1 MKIFKTVALAISLT
15 LASTHLMAQEF
26 RMLSSWDKNYP
37 LNPVLL
43 DPFMKAVET
52 ASKGRMKF
60 TVSGPETVS
69 PFEQL
74 QPVGSGAF
82 QFLFTN
88 GAYHFGTTPIL
99 AVAEGL
105 HGDLAA
111 FRASGIFDVIDKHYQ
126 RFGLKLVSMPI
137 STEGAYNII
146 LRQPVGPSGDL
157 SGRKIRATPTYL
169 PVIKMLGGVGTVLAT
184 SDIYMGLEK
193 GIVDGAA
200 SPSLSVLSYR
210 WNEVSKYA
218 LRPGFGTV
226 SYPILMNLN
235 AWNKLTDADHK
246 ILLQEARRV
255 EELWYGAWARLMRD
269 EEKGMIAKGMTMTQM
284 GDAQRAKL
292 RSTWQDGLFELG
304 ATKNPKDVEEFRQ
317 FARSKGIAR

>member
-1 MKIFKTVALAISLT
+1 MLAG
-15 LASTHLMAQEF
+15 
-26 RMLSSWDKNYP
+26 WDNNDPAVKEI
-37 LNPVLL
+37 LNP
-43 DPFMKAVET
+43 FIKGVET

-60 TVSGPETVS
+60 MVSGPETVS

-126 RFGLKLVSMPI
+126 KFGLKLVAMPI

-210 WNEVSKYA
+210 WNEVAKYA
-218 LRPGFGTV
+218 LRPGMGTNIQ
-226 SYPILMNLN
+226 PILMNLV
-235 AWNKLTDADHK
+235 AWNKLPEADRQL
-246 ILLQEARRV
+246 LLQAGRNAEDLYYKAAR
-255 EELWYGAWARLMRD
+255 ELWQE
-269 EEKGMIAKGMTMTQM
+269 EEKGMIARGMTMTQM
-284 GDAQRAKL
+284 GDAQKAKL

-304 ATKNPKDVEEFRQ
+304 AAKNPKDVEELRQ
-317 FARSKGIAR
+317 FARSKGLVR

>member
-1 MKIFKTVALAISLT
+1 MKIFSTVALAFSLT
-15 LASTHLMAQEF
+15 VASTYATAQEF
-26 RMLSSWDKNYP
+26 RMLAGWDNNDPAVKEI
-37 LNPVLL
+37 LN
-43 DPFMKAVET
+43 PFMKGVET

-99 AVAEGL
+99 AVAEAL

-126 RFGLKLVSMPI
+126 KFGLKLVSMPI

-235 AWNKLTDADHK
+235 TWNKLTDSDHK

-255 EELWYGAWARLMRD
+255 EDLWYGAWARLMQE

-284 GDAQRAKL
+284 GDVQKAKL

-304 ATKNPKDVEEFRQ
+304 AAKNPKDVEEFRQ